1 MLQDVWRSLM
11 CEPAETCMLYQ
22 RQVDKRHSS
31 SCIYVH
37 AAARRARSCWQAAH
51 CKIYATQSPRQQG
64 VPLSWVKMKMWSRPL
79 LTSKYGSFLISSTT

>member
-22 RQVDKRHSS
+22 RQVDNRHSS

-37 AAARRARSCWQAAH
+37 VMQL
-51 CKIYATQSPRQQG
+51 QG
-64 VPLSWVKMKMWSRPL
+64 VPGPVGKLRIARYMRLRAPGSRACRCH
-79 LTSKYGSFLISSTT
+79 G